1 MTPPLSG
8 GEPVEAGPSTGTQT
22 FPASYKNLI
31 SEVGLDATETGKK
44 LGEAILAIQ
53 QESGMSNEQ
62 IADVLRRIALSL
74 VEEAARG
81 DDGA

>member
-1 MTPPLSG
+1 LG
-8 GEPVEAGPSTGTQT
+8 LQQNRT